1 MLIYYL
7 SIKNLSFIK
16 NFSLSFLF
24 CFAIFFIDS
33 LIQFTFGKNILGYK
47 IFVPNRISSFF
58 ENELILG
65 GFILKIIPIILFY
78 FFSYHHEF
86 KYKKLLLILTCLFAF
101 FMIFISGERSSTYL
115 FIIYFLSFSVIFYK
129 KIFREIKYI
138 SFFIIFFLS
147 IIYFF
152 SENYKGRMFDNFYN
166 SLTNKIEH
174 NQIAKS
180 KFKNFSIFSF
190 THEKHIT
197 SAYLMFRKGNLKT
210 KLFGVGP
217 KNFRNLCGEMRYC
230 DYENCCSTHPHNI
243 IAQILSETGLIGLL
257 ILLFVYLILIKII
270 IMCLFNNIRYQLNFK
285 ESANIFLILGILFA
299 IFPLSTSGNFF
310 HNKYSILLYSL
321 VGIYYASSNMY
332 LVSKKK
338 N

>member
-86 KYKKLLLILTCLFAF
+86 KYKKLLLILICLFAF

-174 NQIAKS
+174 NQITKS

-321 VGIYYASSNMY
+321 IGIYYASLNMY